1 MLTFLCFYNFI
12 AISNEDELSGNKL
25 VQPKMWANSDACTTC
40 FS

>member
-25 VQPKMWANSDACTTC
+25 VQPKM
-40 FS
+40 